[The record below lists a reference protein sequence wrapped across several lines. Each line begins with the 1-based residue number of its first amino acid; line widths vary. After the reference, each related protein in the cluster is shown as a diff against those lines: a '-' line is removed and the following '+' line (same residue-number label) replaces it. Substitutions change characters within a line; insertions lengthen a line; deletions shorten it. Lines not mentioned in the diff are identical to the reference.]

1 MFVQKIRGS
10 SGVEWKLYDEESK
23 TSTESAY
30 KSRKY
35 GLQKRTQF
43 KERVRNLLEV
53 SLDQVL
59 IYLPALGTSVI
70 IFNRRLNEKNG
81 KNSNN

>member
-1 MFVQKIRGS
+1 MPNKHG
-10 SGVEWKLYDEESK
+10 EC
-23 TSTESAY
+23 
-30 KSRKY
+30 
-35 GLQKRTQF
+35 LQEQEIWFAKVTQF

-70 IFNRRLNEKNG
+70 VFNRRLNEKNG

>member
-1 MFVQKIRGS
+1 MLIRAGNIWFAK
-10 SGVEWKLYDEESK
+10 V
-23 TSTESAY
+23 
-30 KSRKY
+30 
-35 GLQKRTQF
+35 TQF

-59 IYLPALGTSVI
+59 IYLPAFGTSVI